1 MSNHTP
7 GPWTF
12 ETELHSCD
20 TTWGI
25 WSNDDDEEVIC
36 QNVQDIQTAALIAAA
51 PDLLAALENTLED
64 FIAIGGE
71 DSERSGVV
79 IEARLAIAKAKGG
92 AA

>member
-51 PDLLAALENTLED
+51 PDLLAALERIVSVQGSRL
-64 FIAIGGE
+64 ALKGM
-71 DSERSGVV
+71 
-79 IEARLAIAKAKGG
+79 ARDAIAKAGG
-92 AA
+92 AR